1 MKYRKNMTRKGSRRL
16 FSKTASLTHK
26 KNTFDYVMRGG
37 TRL

>member
-1 MKYRKNMTRKGSRRL
+1 MRYRKNMTRKGSKRL

>member
-1 MKYRKNMTRKGSRRL
+1 MKYRQNMTRKGSKNL

>member
-1 MKYRKNMTRKGSRRL
+1 MKYRTKMTRKGSKRL
-16 FSKTASLTHK
+16 FSKTAAITHK

>member
-1 MKYRKNMTRKGSRRL
+1 MKYRTKMTRKGSKRL
-16 FSKTASLTHK
+16 FSRTASLTHK